1 MTGTVLPT
9 SSCVLTLSGLAIRQ
23 VFLRR
28 GKRALGKIEAQTA
41 GPSRPGYSLLIRA
54 LGLPLLD
61 NHVFVLMAHV
71 FGVASITRLELKNYE
86 NTHSNYETHKYL
98 NMY

>member
-9 SSCVLTLSGLAIRQ
+9 SSYVPTLSGLAIRQ

-28 GKRALGKIEAQTA
+28 GKRALGKIEAETA

-54 LGLPLLD
+54 VGLPLLD
-61 NHVFVLMAHV
+61 NHVSHNIQNSFNHLSFIVSTTYSK
-71 FGVASITRLELKNYE
+71 FSQ
-86 NTHSNYETHKYL
+86 
-98 NMY
+98 